1 MGPTERGKEGKRE
14 GEGEGLKCS
23 RRKEKKGE
31 GEVKK
36 KEKEREKEGWRRRRH
51 RRRPG
56 WGAAKGGAGKVGS
69 SLLGRTER
77 GKKKVRERGRL
88 GKLIRER
95 ESLEREREC
104 VGE

>member
-1 MGPTERGKEGKRE
+1 M
-14 GEGEGLKCS
+14 KCS

-36 KEKEREKEGWRRRRH
+36 KEKEREKNEGWRRRH

-56 WGAAKGGAGKVGS
+56 WGAAKGGAGKVGP

-77 GKKKVRERGRL
+77 GKKVRERGSL

-95 ESLEREREC
+95 EFGEREC
-104 VGE
+104 VWESDRENRGEREKGF